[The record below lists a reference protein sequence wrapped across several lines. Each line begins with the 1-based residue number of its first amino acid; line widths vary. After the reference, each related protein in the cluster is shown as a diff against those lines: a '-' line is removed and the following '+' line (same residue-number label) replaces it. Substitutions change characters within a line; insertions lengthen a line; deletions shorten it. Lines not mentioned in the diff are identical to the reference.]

1 MSRVHGPRFS
11 GDGRQTTGYVTRK
24 HLPRRIFLRG
34 MGVAISLPLLDAMLP
49 ALTPLA
55 RAQAR
60 PRTRF
65 GAIYVPNGAIM
76 ESWIPAAVGSGFE
89 FTPIL
94 EPLEPFKDHLVV
106 VSNLTRSHPGSQVGD
121 HAVSAAG
128 FLTGVWPKR
137 TEAEDVLANTT
148 IDQVVAR
155 RIGQDTPFPSLEVAT
170 EDFTGYVGACSPG
183 FNCAYL
189 NTVSWSSPSTPLPM
203 DINPRVVFERMFGQ
217 AGSPAERAARTR
229 DERSMLD
236 SVTAEARQLQ
246 QRLGGRDRQ
255 RVSQYLDNLREIERR
270 IQRTESRN
278 QTNVAL
284 DTPIGVP
291 NSFDE
296 HATLMYDL
304 LAMAYQAD
312 VTRVFTFMLSRE
324 LSQRTYPSIGVTE
337 QHHTISHHGNKPEA
351 IAQNV
356 KINTYHAGLFAKF
369 VEKLKAL
376 PDGDGSVLD
385 HSLIFYGGG
394 MGNPNGH
401 ASDPLP
407 VLAVG
412 GGVGK
417 GHRHLQLKPRT
428 PVGNLW
434 LTVANKFGDRME
446 SFGDSDGRVEDF
458 FA

>member
-1 MSRVHGPRFS
+1 MF
-11 GDGRQTTGYVTRK
+11 VTK
-24 HLPRRIFLRG
+24 KFLPRRTFLQG
-34 MGVAISLPLLDAMLP
+34 MGVAVSLPLLDAMLP
-49 ALTPLA
+49 AFTAMA

-76 ESWIPAAVGSGFE
+76 EQWIPDRVGAGFD
-89 FTPIL
+89 FKPIL
-94 EPLEPFKDHLVV
+94 KPIEAFKDQMVV

-137 TEAEDVLANTT
+137 TEAEDVLANTSV
-148 IDQVVAR
+148 DQVVAQQ
-155 RIGQDTPFPSLEVAT
+155 IGQDTPFPSIEVAT

-183 FNCAYL
+183 FNCVYL

-217 AGSPAERAARTR
+217 AGSPAQRAARIR

-236 SVTAEARQLQ
+236 SVSAEARQLQ
-246 QRLGGRDRQ
+246 RGLGVRDSQ
-255 RVSQYLDNLREIERR
+255 RVTEYLDNLREIERR
-270 IQRTESRN
+270 IQRAEARN
-278 QTNVAL
+278 VTNVAL
-284 DTPIGVP
+284 ETPVGVP
-291 NSFDE
+291 DSFED
-296 HATLMYDL
+296 HVNLMYDL
-304 LAMAYQAD
+304 MAVAYQAD

-324 LSQRTYPSIGVTE
+324 LSQRTYPNIGVTE
-337 QHHTISHHGNKPEA
+337 QHHTVSHHGNDAQK

-356 KINTYHAGLFAKF
+356 KVNTYHMTLFARF
-369 VEKLKAL
+369 LEKLRSL

-385 HSLIFYGGG
+385 HSLIVYGGG

-407 VLAVG
+407 VVAVG
-412 GGVGK
+412 GGTGK
-417 GHRHLQLKPRT
+417 GHRHIQVRKQT

-434 LTVANKFGDRME
+434 LAVANQYGSGIE
-446 SFGDSDGRVEDF
+446 SFGDSDGRIDDF